1 MSLKIES
8 MKFKHLLFALLFP
21 VVSYGQTD
29 TILYFNSRHNPVV
42 SIDEAESYE
51 KLVRSTD
58 TKFALSN
65 FNKVDGKWKKVYETK
80 IKFQTDTSYLLVS
93 EFETLRTFQ
102 KVDSGYVIR
111 DFSLNNPNSFFNWT
125 GFSRTIFPL
134 VRSGIWKSYNP
145 VNGDLGFEN
154 VYHNNL
160 LLSTKYWI
168 NDTTYIKDVY
178 MSFDETPEFKGGDQ
192 ALMSLLYSNLN
203 YPEEAR
209 RKRIQGRVMVG
220 IVLLNNGQIIGVKP
234 MNSIDKLLEQ
244 EAVRVVSLTQKKW
257 IPAKIDGK
265 NVNSFMFIPCSFV
278 LK

>member
-1 MSLKIES
+1 
-8 MKFKHLLFALLFP
+8 MKVKLLLFALLFATGLD
-21 VVSYGQTD
+21 GQTD
-29 TILYFNSRHNPVV
+29 TILYFNSYNIPVV
-42 SIDEAESYE
+42 SIDEAVVYE
-51 KLVRSTD
+51 KLVRSSD

-65 FNKVDGKWKKVYETK
+65 FTKVDGKWKKVYETK

-93 EFETLRTFQ
+93 EFENLRTYQ

-111 DFSLNNPNSFFNWT
+111 DFSLTNPNSFFNWT

-145 VNGDLGFEN
+145 VTGELGFEN
-154 VYHNNL
+154 VYHNNR

-168 NDTTYIKDVY
+168 NDTTFIKDVY
-178 MSFDETPEFKGGDQ
+178 MSFDETPEFMGGEQ

-203 YPEEAR
+203 YPEESR

-220 IVLLNNGQIIGVKP
+220 IVLLKNGQIIGVKP
-234 MNSIDKLLEQ
+234 MNSVDKLLEQ
-244 EAVRVVSLTQKKW
+244 EAIRVVSLTQKKW
-257 IPAKIDGK
+257 TPAKIDGK